1 MTYSIFFKFHF
12 QGIRVWSKKLG
23 VFFSVSWKIVHE
35 RAQFSYVLKFIY
47 IKVKHCMIFIK
58 ETGSKTWTFFWLK
71 LFVFILKILFSII
84 SILCVIILDKI
95 DRSNEGYDTCYIVLD
110 IPTTKLVET
119 MANQNHFFLFFFEK
133 RCSIWII
140 NVTI

>member
-1 MTYSIFFKFHF
+1 M
-12 QGIRVWSKKLG
+12 
-23 VFFSVSWKIVHE
+23 FFSVSWKIVHE
-35 RAQFSYVLKFIY
+35 RFQFSYVLKFIY

-119 MANQNHFFLFFFEK
+119 MANQNHFFLFFFFWKAMFYMNNK
-133 RCSIWII
+133 RYYLMSIIYI
-140 NVTI
+140 